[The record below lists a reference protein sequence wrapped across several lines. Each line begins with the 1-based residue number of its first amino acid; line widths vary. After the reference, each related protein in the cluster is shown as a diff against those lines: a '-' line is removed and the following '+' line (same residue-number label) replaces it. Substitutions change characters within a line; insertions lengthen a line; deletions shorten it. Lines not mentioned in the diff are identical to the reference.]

1 MISNKLRS
9 YQNQN
14 ATTIISN
21 GFIYKDSFSQSGT
34 LQESVE
40 NLNNKQ
46 AGKKLDTLGDFAGI
60 VSDAFSIYESA
71 SSLAAV
77 DPNKIKY
84 SIEIKNDGMEF
95 ILIANIRK
103 PSNFS
108 ILKSFIYL
116 QPGDKGVIEFEADSY
131 TGANDFLITYCTV
144 STDPTII
151 NTIEDVQNLNITETP
166 FVYLTFKL
174 DASKARLAEVGVN
187 EYRRSGTTSSTG
199 NDLNLEAF
207 EFTGTS
213 GTKEPSFVISC
224 IESTARNVKGEAISN
239 QVLISSSNNRSTLAA
254 SSIIVTENL
263 PFSGWR
269 VLHQL
274 QKDILTQNI
283 SQRGNDNGRGIFMT
297 IFTVLSIIT
306 SLTATGLSI
315 AQTIKSRTK
324 ESDKIRLN
332 INLVNMTELDLYYY
346 GTNQSLTRNSPG
358 TCIRSGRSGT
368 IPFIALNNSNP
379 KQLRFSL
386 RSPSSNSIVNLIMWV
401 EFHNSGSIYI
411 SGVRFGTNTLSNAE
425 NIGSLAKNYY
435 YRHTSN
441 PATLGR
447 KFVTVGTSSITGT
460 KSGDLQIMLF
470 SN

>member
-1 MISNKLRS
+1 MISNKLRA
-9 YQNQN
+9 YQNQA
-14 ATTIISN
+14 ATTKISN
-21 GFIYKDSFSQSGT
+21 GFIYRDSFSQAGT
-34 LQESVE
+34 LQNSVE
-40 NLNNKQ
+40 NLNNQ
-46 AGKKLDTLGDFAGI
+46 QGGTKLDNLGNFASI
-60 VSDAFSIYESA
+60 ISDAFSIYESA
-71 SSLAAV
+71 SALAAV
-77 DPNKIKY
+77 DPDKIKY

-95 ILIANIRK
+95 ILIENIRK

-116 QPGDKGVIEFEADSY
+116 QPGDRGVIEFEADSY
-131 TGANDFLITYCTV
+131 TGVNDFFIRYCTV

-166 FVYLTFKL
+166 VVYLNFKL
-174 DASKARLAEVGVN
+174 DATKARLAEVGVN
-187 EYRRSGTTSSTG
+187 EYIRSVTTSSLG
-199 NDLNLEAF
+199 NNLNLEAF

-224 IESTARNVKGEAISN
+224 IESTARNVKGESISN
-239 QVLISSSNNRSTLAA
+239 QVLISASNDRSTLAA
-254 SSIIVTENL
+254 SRIVAGENL

-283 SQRGNDNGRGIFMT
+283 SQRGNGNGRGIFTT

-346 GTNQSLTRNSPG
+346 GSIESLTRNSPG
-358 TCIRSGRSGT
+358 TCIRSGMSGT
-368 IPFIALNNSNP
+368 IPFIALNNQNP

-386 RSPSSNSIVNLIMWV
+386 RSPSSNSIVNLIVWV
-401 EFHNSGSIYI
+401 EFHSSGTIYI

-425 NIGSLAKNYY
+425 NIGSIAKNYY

-441 PATLGR
+441 PTSLGR
-447 KFVTVGTSSITGT
+447 KFVTVGTSSITGSN
-460 KSGDLQIMLF
+460 SGDLQIMLF